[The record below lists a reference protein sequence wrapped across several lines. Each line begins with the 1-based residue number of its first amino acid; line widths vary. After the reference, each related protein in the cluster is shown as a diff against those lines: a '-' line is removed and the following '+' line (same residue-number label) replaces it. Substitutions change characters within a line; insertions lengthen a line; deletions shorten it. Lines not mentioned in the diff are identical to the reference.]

1 MRGKVALVTGA
12 AQGIGA
18 EVCRQL
24 AAAGARVVVMDI
36 NAAGGEALA
45 LEVGGV
51 FVPCN
56 VAEPDSWKQ
65 AVQTCIDRVGIP
77 DFAHLNAGVM
87 SVGANDAFLSIEQL
101 PIENYRRIVGVNLD
115 GVVFGLQALLP
126 HMRERGGA
134 ITVTASIAG
143 MMGLSIDPTYSATKH
158 AVIGLVRSVAQS
170 LQQSMNQSL
179 KQSAVRVNAIC
190 PGGVDTAIV
199 PAALRASDMAM
210 MSTSEIAREVV
221 DLLARG
227 ESGEIRVK
235 LGAGVPA
242 YVAAPPALG

>member
-1 MRGKVALVTGA
+1 MKGKVALVTGA

-36 NAAGGEALA
+36 NATNGEALA
-45 LEVGGV
+45 REVNGL
-51 FVPCN
+51 FVSCD
-56 VAEPDSWKQ
+56 VADPASVQQ
-65 AVQTCIDRVGIP
+65 AVQTCVDRVGTP

-126 HMRERGGA
+126 LMRERGGA

-143 MMGLSIDPTYSATKH
+143 MIALPIDPMYSATKH
-158 AVIGLVRSVAQS
+158 AVIGLVRSVAESLAQS
-170 LQQSMNQSL
+170 P
-179 KQSAVRVNAIC
+179 VRVNAIC

-199 PAALRASDMAM
+199 PAALRAADMAM
-210 MSTSEIAREVV
+210 MSTSDIAREVV

-227 ESGEIRVK
+227 ASGEIRVK
-235 LGAGVPA
+235 LGAGIPA
-242 YVAAPPALG
+242 YVAPAIKLG

>member
-143 MMGLSIDPTYSATKH
+143 MMALPIDPMYSATKH

-170 LQQSMNQSL
+170 LEQSL
-179 KQSAVRVNAIC
+179 GQSSVRVNAIC